1 MDGWMDGAISLFL
14 VPRKATEAK
23 RKEGR
28 RGRRREKEEEM
39 QFGLAA
45 GGRHIRLCR
54 LIALFAFEELSP
66 STATAT
72 DGGAAVNPF
81 RPPAPAAQ
89 TSFQRQVAECLM
101 LMHCRAA
108 GFDKFASSWSKYVV
122 SPHLSKYT
130 GGKCQR
136 KRHEKQI
143 ALRSFP
149 RGSRYCFPTFRRT
162 FTRVV
167 RRQIRETEIARRTRG
182 GYDATQGSS
191 K

>member
-1 MDGWMDGAISLFL
+1 
-14 VPRKATEAK
+14 
-23 RKEGR
+23 
-28 RGRRREKEEEM
+28 M

-54 LIALFAFEELSP
+54 LIALFAFEELPP
-66 STATAT
+66 ST
-72 DGGAAVNPF
+72 AAVNPF
-81 RPPAPAAQ
+81 RPSARPPAAQ

-122 SPHLSKYT
+122 SPHLSKYIY

-149 RGSRYCFPTFRRT
+149 RGNRYCFPTFRRT